1 MSPCLIS
8 RNGRSLPIQ
17 ESGLENRNLFTSRWS
32 PTRRL
37 SSMEGV
43 GILNACTTNVVPNSA
58 RITVTTRLSKYSRSV
73 DCIGSRHRQNIQG
86 QSGSFL
92 LSTLLAVTLSFSHPL
107 AVDLE
112 LNQKDLA
119 MVRPCFP

>member
-32 PTRRL
+32 PTSRL
-37 SSMEGV
+37 SSIDGV

-73 DCIGSRHRQNIQG
+73 DCIGSRYRQNIQG

-92 LSTLLAVTLSFSHPL
+92 LGTFLAVAVSLSHAL
-107 AVDLE
+107 TVELE
-112 LNQKDLA
+112 LNQEHLA